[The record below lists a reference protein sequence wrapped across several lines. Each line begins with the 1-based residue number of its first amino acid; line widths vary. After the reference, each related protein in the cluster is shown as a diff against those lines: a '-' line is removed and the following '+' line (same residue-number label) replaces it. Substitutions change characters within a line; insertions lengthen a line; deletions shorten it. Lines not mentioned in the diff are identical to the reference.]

1 MTNRIYRIWTIVM
14 RVLIILLLLMK
25 ILRDNKKLQER
36 LITRFK
42 CLDGS
47 GRKSFSYRLDDLL
60 EKKVRYNTTAWDAD
74 AKSLEDVWENNCRL
88 CR

>member
-1 MTNRIYRIWTIVM
+1 LDDSNESLNNITLTNENIERQQKTTRTI
-14 RVLIILLLLMK
+14 
-25 ILRDNKKLQER
+25 DNP
-36 LITRFK
+36 FK

-74 AKSLEDVWENNCRL
+74 AKSLENVWENNCRL
-88 CR
+88 CRWE